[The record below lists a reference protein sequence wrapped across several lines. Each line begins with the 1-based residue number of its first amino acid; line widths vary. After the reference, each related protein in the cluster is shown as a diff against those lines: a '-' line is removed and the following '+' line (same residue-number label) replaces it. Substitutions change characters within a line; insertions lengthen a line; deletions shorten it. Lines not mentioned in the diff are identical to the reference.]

1 MIAFERLIKTGKHLD
16 VFMWNDGDRTGI
28 GVNFQNCD
36 IKDGDLLIDKFGRG
50 ITLNDA
56 CEDYIRII
64 TGKTL
69 VFDGCTEKRKE
80 VLVI

>member
-1 MIAFERLIKTGKHLD
+1 MTAFERLFRTGKHLD
-16 VFMWNDGDRTGI
+16 VFMWKNGDKTGI
-28 GVNFQNCD
+28 GVHFQNCD

-56 CEDYIRII
+56 CEDYIHII

-69 VFDGCTEKRKE
+69 VFDGCTDERKE